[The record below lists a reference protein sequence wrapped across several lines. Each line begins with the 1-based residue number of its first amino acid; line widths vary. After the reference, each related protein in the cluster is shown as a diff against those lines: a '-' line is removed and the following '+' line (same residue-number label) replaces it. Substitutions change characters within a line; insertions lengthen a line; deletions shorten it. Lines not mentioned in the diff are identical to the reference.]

1 MKRSVMPIMAL
12 VFAFATFVTAVT
24 PASACWWEGRRLGLA
39 LRPVTKGQRRKTLC
53 LASLGFRFL

>member
-24 PASACWWEGRRLGLA
+24 PASACWWGKGAGWGWHDGR
-39 LRPVTKGQRRKTLC
+39 
-53 LASLGFRFL
+53 